1 MSTRLPPLSSMGMLP
16 PPSQFNFVGIQ
27 QPYQQAT
34 QTLGVGPSI
43 INPASVL
50 LPADDEDDFPPPSKI
65 LSEIARPATKVGGA
79 RHSVSKGKGKAKAT
93 PDVDDD
99 DTTSRK
105 RKRGS
110 QKGRTSGSSNYT
122 DEDLGI
128 LFEILRRNLPLG
140 QRAWSRCADEFNEQA
155 EQQGRP
161 TRLAKSLEL
170 KYKQLVKTTKP
181 TGDAELPRNV
191 EEALEIEELMNDK
204 AGTRDLDD
212 SDIGDFDDNDSDSES
227 DNENAPTR
235 KKSKATVKKQSSA
248 TGRQTSVT
256 RSRDFVDTLSAAL
269 DPVAQTARAEEQSS
283 RTLQATSMLTMSS
296 QLRELQRT
304 TENLR
309 QRLDESQRD
318 LMQAERRADRAE
330 MRADRLEMMS
340 AVMQTPVA
348 PAHSF
353 RPPSR
358 AVPPHARVYKHEPA
372 PEPERWVRQEIHYP
386 EGGRSSRWF
395 NVDEDISSP
404 GRYEDYNRENLEP
417 GARVFYSD
425 VQTRSPMS
433 IHPPRT
439 PSRHRDKSS
448 ILDVIVSPGS
458 VAGSSGHQASVSVS
472 VTPRRLHH
480 HKDSFQTFEASQG
493 DCDKHSQPDRESF

>member
-1 MSTRLPPLSSMGMLP
+1 
-16 PPSQFNFVGIQ
+16 Q

-50 LPADDEDDFPPPSKI
+50 LPADDKDDFPPLSKI
-65 LSEIARPATKVGGA
+65 LSEIARPATKVGSA

-93 PDVDDD
+93 PDVDED

-105 RKRGS
+105 CKRGS
-110 QKGRTSGSSNYT
+110 QKGRTSGSLNYT

-128 LFEILRRNLPLG
+128 LFETLWHNLPLG

-161 TRLAKSLEL
+161 THLAKSLKL

-181 TGDAELPRNV
+181 TGDVELPWNV

-227 DNENAPTR
+227 DNKNAPTR

-248 TGRQTSVT
+248 TGPVARRQATGRQTSVI
-256 RSRDFVDTLSAAL
+256 RSRDFVDTLLAAL

-318 LMQAERRADRAE
+318 LMQAKRRADH
-330 MRADRLEMMS
+330 LEMMS

-386 EGGRSSRWF
+386 EGGCSSRWF

-404 GRYEDYNRENLEP
+404 GRYEDYNQENLEP

-425 VQTRSPMS
+425 VQTHSPMS
-433 IHPPRT
+433 IHPP
-439 PSRHRDKSS
+439 PRHRDKSS
-448 ILDVIVSPGS
+448 RLDVIVSPGS

>member
-1 MSTRLPPLSSMGMLP
+1 MIFPSPTCRLEKLRIFAEIAGNVKNLEVLLALPYPSPRSNFSPVPPHAQLNMSMRLPPLSSMGMLP
-16 PPSQFNFVGIQ
+16 PLPQFNFVGIQ
-27 QPYQQAT
+27 PYQQAA
-34 QTLGVGPSI
+34 QTLGVGSSTV
-43 INPASVL
+43 NPASAP
-50 LPADDEDDFPPPSKI
+50 LPDDDEDDFPPPSKI
-65 LSEIARPATKVGGA
+65 LSEIARAATKVGGA
-79 RHSVSKGKGKAKAT
+79 CHSVSKGKGKAKAT

-99 DTTSRK
+99 DTTSQK

-191 EEALEIEELMNDK
+191 EDALEIEEMMNDK

-227 DNENAPTR
+227 DKENAPTQ
-235 KKSKATVKKQSSA
+235 KKSKATVKKQSTATGPVARRRA

-256 RSRDFVDTLSAAL
+256 SSRDFIDTLSAAL

-296 QLRELQRT
+296 QLRELQCT

-318 LMQAERRADRAE
+318 LMQAERRANRAE
-330 MRADRLEMMS
+330 MCADRLEMMS
-340 AVMQTPVA
+340 AAMQTPIA
-348 PAHSF
+348 SARSF
-353 RPPSR
+353 RPPSHGYP
-358 AVPPHARVYKHEPA
+358 VPPHAHVHNHEPA
-372 PEPERWVRQEIHYP
+372 TEPERWVRQEIHYP

-395 NVDEDISSP
+395 NVDEDILSP
-404 GRYEDYNRENLEP
+404 GRCALLHQFALLVHLLGIKMKAQD
-417 GARVFYSD
+417 
-425 VQTRSPMS
+425 S
-433 IHPPRT
+433 I
-439 PSRHRDKSS
+439 
-448 ILDVIVSPGS
+448 
-458 VAGSSGHQASVSVS
+458 
-472 VTPRRLHH
+472 
-480 HKDSFQTFEASQG
+480 
-493 DCDKHSQPDRESF
+493 

>member
-1 MSTRLPPLSSMGMLP
+1 M
-16 PPSQFNFVGIQ
+16 
-27 QPYQQAT
+27 
-34 QTLGVGPSI
+34 
-43 INPASVL
+43 
-50 LPADDEDDFPPPSKI
+50 
-65 LSEIARPATKVGGA
+65 
-79 RHSVSKGKGKAKAT
+79 
-93 PDVDDD
+93 
-99 DTTSRK
+99 
-105 RKRGS
+105 
-110 QKGRTSGSSNYT
+110 
-122 DEDLGI
+122 
-128 LFEILRRNLPLG
+128 
-140 QRAWSRCADEFNEQA
+140 
-155 EQQGRP
+155 
-161 TRLAKSLEL
+161 
-170 KYKQLVKTTKP
+170 KP

-204 AGTRDLDD
+204 AGTCDLDD

-248 TGRQTSVT
+248 TGPVARRRATGRQTSVT
-256 RSRDFVDTLSAAL
+256 RSRDFVDTLLAAL

-296 QLRELQRT
+296 QLRELHHT

-318 LMQAERRADRAE
+318 LMQAEQRADRAE
-330 MRADRLEMMS
+330 MRADCLEMMS
-340 AVMQTPVA
+340 AVMQTPVV

-353 RPPSR
+353 HPPSR
-358 AVPPHARVYKHEPA
+358 AVPPHAHVYKHEPA

-404 GRYEDYNRENLEP
+404 GRYEDYNQENLEP
-417 GARVFYSD
+417 GTRVFYSD

-439 PSRHRDKSS
+439 PSWRRDKSS
-448 ILDVIVSPGS
+448 ILDVIVSPGF

>member
-1 MSTRLPPLSSMGMLP
+1 
-16 PPSQFNFVGIQ
+16 
-27 QPYQQAT
+27 
-34 QTLGVGPSI
+34 
-43 INPASVL
+43 PASVP
-50 LPADDEDDFPPPSKI
+50 LPDDDEDDFPPPSKI
-65 LSEIARPATKVGGA
+65 LSEIACAATKVGGA
-79 RHSVSKGKGKAKAT
+79 RCSVSKGKGKAKAT

-128 LFEILRRNLPLG
+128 LFEILRCNLPLG

-170 KYKQLVKTTKP
+170 KYKELVKTTKP

-191 EEALEIEELMNDK
+191 EDALEIEEMMNDK

-212 SDIGDFDDNDSDSES
+212 SDIGDFDDNDSESES
-227 DNENAPTR
+227 DKENAPTR
-235 KKSKATVKKQSSA
+235 KKSKVIIDFTLF
-248 TGRQTSVT
+248 TSVT
-256 RSRDFVDTLSAAL
+256 SSRDFVDTLSAAL

-304 TENLR
+304 TKNLR

-340 AVMQTPVA
+340 AVMQTPIA
-348 PAHSF
+348 PARSF
-353 RPPSR
+353 RPPSHGYP
-358 AVPPHARVYKHEPA
+358 VPPHACVHNHEPA
-372 PEPERWVRQEIHYP
+372 TEPERWVRQEIHYP

-395 NVDEDISSP
+395 NVDED
-404 GRYEDYNRENLEP
+404 
-417 GARVFYSD
+417 
-425 VQTRSPMS
+425 
-433 IHPPRT
+433 
-439 PSRHRDKSS
+439 
-448 ILDVIVSPGS
+448 
-458 VAGSSGHQASVSVS
+458 
-472 VTPRRLHH
+472 
-480 HKDSFQTFEASQG
+480 
-493 DCDKHSQPDRESF
+493 

>member
-1 MSTRLPPLSSMGMLP
+1 
-16 PPSQFNFVGIQ
+16 
-27 QPYQQAT
+27 PYQQAA
-34 QTLGVGPSI
+34 QTLGVGSSTV
-43 INPASVL
+43 NPASVP
-50 LPADDEDDFPPPSKI
+50 LPDDDEDDFPPPSKI
-65 LSEIARPATKVGGA
+65 LSEIARAATKVGGA
-79 RHSVSKGKGKAKAT
+79 RCSVSKGKGKAKAT

-128 LFEILRRNLPLG
+128 LFEILRCNLPLG

-191 EEALEIEELMNDK
+191 EDALEIEEMMNDK

-212 SDIGDFDDNDSDSES
+212 SDIGDFDDNDSESES
-227 DNENAPTR
+227 DKENAPTR
-235 KKSKATVKKQSSA
+235 KKSKATVKKQSTA
-248 TGRQTSVT
+248 TGPV
-256 RSRDFVDTLSAAL
+256 APL

-296 QLRELQRT
+296 QLRELQHT
-304 TENLR
+304 TKNLR

-340 AVMQTPVA
+340 AVMQTPIA
-348 PAHSF
+348 PARSF
-353 RPPSR
+353 RPPSHGYP
-358 AVPPHARVYKHEPA
+358 VPPHACVHNHEPA
-372 PEPERWVRQEIHYP
+372 TEPERWVRQEIHYP

-404 GRYEDYNRENLEP
+404 GRCALLHRFALLVHLLGIKMKAQD
-417 GARVFYSD
+417 
-425 VQTRSPMS
+425 S
-433 IHPPRT
+433 I
-439 PSRHRDKSS
+439 
-448 ILDVIVSPGS
+448 
-458 VAGSSGHQASVSVS
+458 
-472 VTPRRLHH
+472 
-480 HKDSFQTFEASQG
+480 
-493 DCDKHSQPDRESF
+493 